1 MRVDP
6 PPRQHLPPVRPRTSA
21 LTSTAARLRSGVRS
35 GSAPAAPR
43 PLPRPPLTPPRQGR
57 APWMRLPAALAVS
70 GLYEARGG
78 CSRSLGGLVAPS
90 ASPQHYAAAA
100 SLPRWPPV
108 RPAHYQSCPPTRTAA
123 RRGHRE
129 APPAARGRQSC
140 WRLRASAPLR
150 SPRALPP
157 PAAAARGHHAALCLT
172 LAGARA
178 GRNGVLIVLHPPAGT
193 DPGRG
198 DAKPR
203 PPIPAPWLL
212 RAGAGYPPGPWP
224 GGSLRRAKRGE
235 GCFLKE
241 LAPAPPPP
249 RRSGGGRGGN
259 LQAAY
264 ANISTQMRTLSTERV
279 GYP

>member
-35 GSAPAAPR
+35 GSAPASPR

-108 RPAHYQSCPPTRTAA
+108 RPAHYQSCPPTRSAA
-123 RRGHRE
+123 RRGHRV
-129 APPAARGRQSC
+129 APPAARVRLSC

-178 GRNGVLIVLHPPAGT
+178 GRNGVPIVLHPPR
-193 DPGRG
+193 GRIQG
-198 DAKPR
+198 AEMPHRAHPSPR
-203 PPIPAPWLL
+203 PGSYKPEQDTHPARG
-212 RAGAGYPPGPWP
+212 RAGAF
-224 GGSLRRAKRGE
+224 GGQREGRAA
-235 GCFLKE
+235 F
-241 LAPAPPPP
+241 
-249 RRSGGGRGGN
+249 
-259 LQAAY
+259 
-264 ANISTQMRTLSTERV
+264 
-279 GYP
+279 